1 MSLDV
6 TVSRGA
12 DGVHVALA
20 GEFDISE
27 APKVERELRGLELE
41 RPSTVVI
48 DLRKLSFMD
57 SSGLRIIVSAHQR
70 LTSEGRKLHLIPGP
84 APIQRIFAVTRLD
97 ERLDFVEAPA
107 G

>member
-6 TVSRGA
+6 TTTRDA
-12 DGVHVALA
+12 DGVQVALT

-27 APKVERELRGLELE
+27 APKVERELRAIEQE
-41 RPSTVVI
+41 DPARIVI
-48 DLRKLSFMD
+48 DLRGLSFMD

-70 LTSEGRKLHLIPGP
+70 LATEGRRLYLIPGP
-84 APIQRIFAVTRLD
+84 APIQRIFTVTRLD
-97 ERLDFVEAPA
+97 ERLDFMEAPA